1 MRNIFFPIN
10 ERENKKPAAG
20 SSSSSI
26 SMQSSAQNWNFS
38 GIGYPYERGETI
50 RVYTAGMT
58 ASQTTTFRTEEGK
71 EVH

>member
-10 ERENKKPAAG
+10 ERE
-20 SSSSSI
+20 
-26 SMQSSAQNWNFS
+26 QSSAQNWNFS

>member
-1 MRNIFFPIN
+1 MRESRAALKIGIL
-10 ERENKKPAAG
+10 AG
-20 SSSSSI
+20 SDI
-26 SMQSSAQNWNFS
+26 HMRE
-38 GIGYPYERGETI
+38 ERGETI